1 MSKKVNKLT
10 EPNMRLYFLL
20 AAVFCAVTLW
30 IEPILGLVEAGVM
43 ALTYVYFRRTAQ
55 KRREGIQRY
64 VEDMTDDVASAGKSS
79 MLSAPFAMMVF
90 RPDTQEV
97 LWSNESFLQ
106 LTGMRENLFDN
117 RLEDTLPGFPAQWL
131 LEGKSECPET
141 VVNNRH
147 FRVFGSLTHPSGRS
161 GARGL
166 LALTYWMDVTEQD
179 ELRKKSEENRPIV
192 AVLMLDNYE
201 ELMKAGTEAARSS
214 VLAQIDEKI
223 SAWVSG
229 TQGLL
234 CKYDRNRYLLLLT
247 EKHYNTL
254 LEGKFS
260 VLDAVRSVVTEDGVA
275 ATLSIGVGKDADDYE
290 TLFKNAGLSIE
301 MALSRG
307 GDQVVVR
314 NRLDFEFYGGKTKS
328 TEKRT
333 KVKSRVMANAL
344 GELISD
350 ASQVFIMGHK
360 HADFDAVGAAAGVC
374 CIARKRGK
382 KAQIVIDMDDNAAG
396 PILKR
401 LAALPEYKDAF
412 ISGSDA
418 FIKAQPGALLV
429 VVDTNRPDFV
439 ESEQLLDTCNRVA
452 VIDHHRRAASYI
464 ESAALNFHEP
474 YASSASELVSELLQY
489 LIDPGDLLRAEAE
502 ALFAGIVL
510 DTKNFTMR
518 TGSRTFETAAFL
530 RKAGADT
537 ALVHKFFQHDLRD
550 TVTKMQII
558 QGAQTYRGS
567 MAIALTDRPVG
578 RAIAGQAADEMLN
591 IAGIEASFVLFPE
604 AGQAYLS
611 ARSGSNVNVQVI
623 SEMLGGGGNATTAGA
638 QFPGKTTEDV
648 LPLLKETIDNYFDD
662 EA

>member
-1 MSKKVNKLT
+1 M
-10 EPNMRLYFLL
+10 
-20 AAVFCAVTLW
+20 
-30 IEPILGLVEAGVM
+30 
-43 ALTYVYFRRTAQ
+43 
-55 KRREGIQRY
+55 
-64 VEDMTDDVASAGKSS
+64 
-79 MLSAPFAMMVF
+79 
-90 RPDTQEV
+90 
-97 LWSNESFLQ
+97 
-106 LTGMRENLFDN
+106 
-117 RLEDTLPGFPAQWL
+117 
-131 LEGKSECPET
+131 
-141 VVNNRH
+141 
-147 FRVFGSLTHPSGRS
+147 
-161 GARGL
+161 
-166 LALTYWMDVTEQD
+166 
-179 ELRKKSEENRPIV
+179 
-192 AVLMLDNYE
+192 LMLDNYE

-464 ESAALNFHEP
+464 DCAQLPRALCLVGIGAGERAA
-474 YASSASELVSELLQY
+474 
-489 LIDPGDLLRAEAE
+489 
-502 ALFAGIVL
+502 
-510 DTKNFTMR
+510 
-518 TGSRTFETAAFL
+518 
-530 RKAGADT
+530 
-537 ALVHKFFQHDLRD
+537 
-550 TVTKMQII
+550 
-558 QGAQTYRGS
+558 
-567 MAIALTDRPVG
+567 AI
-578 RAIAGQAADEMLN
+578 
-591 IAGIEASFVLFPE
+591 SH
-604 AGQAYLS
+604 
-611 ARSGSNVNVQVI
+611 
-623 SEMLGGGGNATTAGA
+623 
-638 QFPGKTTEDV
+638 
-648 LPLLKETIDNYFDD
+648 
-662 EA
+662 